1 VTLLRGGRVL
11 GRPAEPA
18 TNATSVRSLAPG
30 ETAESLLHDY
40 VLNCQAPL
48 SDQIKVVAPG
58 VSAQLTRPMQL
69 RACVLRVD
77 ALAAPD

>member
-1 VTLLRGGRVL
+1 
-11 GRPAEPA
+11 
-18 TNATSVRSLAPG
+18 
-30 ETAESLLHDY
+30 
-40 VLNCQAPL
+40 L